1 MLTCTG
7 SPSFSRPQPDGS
19 GGTLGP
25 MVNGPEQWPLLP
37 RQPMPNPDAPSL
49 PPMTQPV
56 RRQAPGY
63 GPSDPLRL
71 SATWSSES
79 RRGRWVVP
87 PYVTA
92 APSMSNIVLDL
103 RDAVADAETIHLTV
117 EGVAGRVVLIV
128 PEGWG
133 IDTDRLGKGLGSIHN
148 RIGPLAVQGYPLIIV
163 TGTVGLGSL
172 VARRERFF
180 ERWGRTRRWPP
191 QGPREIL
198 R

>member
-1 MLTCTG
+1 
-7 SPSFSRPQPDGS
+7 
-19 GGTLGP
+19 

-37 RQPMPNPDAPSL
+37 RQSTTNPDVASV
-49 PPMTQPV
+49 PPRPQPA

-63 GPSDPLRL
+63 APDDPLRI

-92 APSMSNIVLDL
+92 APNMSNITLDL
-103 RDAVADAETIHLTV
+103 RDAVADSGTVYLTV
-117 EGVAGRVVLIV
+117 EGVAGSLRLIV

-133 IDTDRLGKGLGSIHN
+133 IDTDRLGKGLGSIRN
-148 RIGPLAVQGYPLIIV
+148 RIGSLALSGYPLVVV
-163 TGTVGLGSL
+163 TGTVGLGRF
-172 VARRERFF
+172 VARRERFY
-180 ERWGRTRRWPP
+180 ERWGRAPQ

>member
-1 MLTCTG
+1 
-7 SPSFSRPQPDGS
+7 
-19 GGTLGP
+19 
-25 MVNGPEQWPLLP
+25 MVTGPEQWPLLP
-37 RQPMPNPDAPSL
+37 RQSTPNPDVSGM
-49 PPMTQPV
+49 PPTRPPV

-63 GPSDPLRL
+63 SPDDPLRL

-79 RRGRWVVP
+79 RRGRWSVP

-103 RDAVADAETIHLTV
+103 RDAMAEAETIYLSV

-133 IDTDRLGKGLGSIHN
+133 IDTDRLGKGIGSIHN
-148 RIGPLAVQGYPLIIV
+148 RIGPLALRGYPLIIV

-172 VARRERFF
+172 VARRERFY
-180 ERWGRTRRWPP
+180 ERWGRGRRGPQ

>member
-1 MLTCTG
+1 
-7 SPSFSRPQPDGS
+7 
-19 GGTLGP
+19 

-37 RQPMPNPDAPSL
+37 RQSARNPDGSGML
-49 PPMTQPV
+49 PTPPPV

-63 GPSDPLRL
+63 APNDPLRI

-92 APSMSNIVLDL
+92 APNMSNITLDL
-103 RDAVADAETIHLTV
+103 RDAVADSDTIHLSV
-117 EGVAGRVVLIV
+117 EGVAASVRLIV
-128 PEGWG
+128 PDGWG
-133 IDTDRLGKGLGSIHN
+133 IDTDRLGKGLGSIRN
-148 RIGPLAVQGYPLIIV
+148 RIGAFGLPGFPVVVV
-163 TGTVGLGSL
+163 TGTVGLGTF
-172 VARRERFF
+172 VARRERFY
-180 ERWGRTRRWPP
+180 ERWGRGSRGPQ

>member
-1 MLTCTG
+1 
-7 SPSFSRPQPDGS
+7 
-19 GGTLGP
+19 

-37 RQPMPNPDAPSL
+37 RQSAPNPDRVWTPQEPA
-49 PPMTQPV
+49 PV

-63 GPSDPLRL
+63 APDDPLRL
-71 SATWSSES
+71 SATWSNES
-79 RRGRWVVP
+79 RRGRWLVP

-92 APSMSNIVLDL
+92 APNMSNILLDL
-103 RDAVADAETIHLTV
+103 RDAVAESETIHLSV
-117 EGVAGRVVLIV
+117 EGVAGKVVLIV

-133 IDTDRLGKGLGSIHN
+133 IDTDRLGKGIGSIHN
-148 RIGPLAVQGYPLIIV
+148 RIGPFAVQGFPV
-163 TGTVGLGSL
+163 VVVSGTVGLGSF

-180 ERWGRTRRWPP
+180 ERWGRSRRGPQ